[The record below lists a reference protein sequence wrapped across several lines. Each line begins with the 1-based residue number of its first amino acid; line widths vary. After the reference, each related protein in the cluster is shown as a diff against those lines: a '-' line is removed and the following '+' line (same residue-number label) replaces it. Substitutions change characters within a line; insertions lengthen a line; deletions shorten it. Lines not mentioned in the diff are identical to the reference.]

1 MITIALD
8 ENGDFEGLNRDGDE
22 ATFLAGLL
30 YDDNGDEMD
39 TENERER
46 IIAYYQHVC
55 AKAGGY
61 FPSSLHINHAG
72 NNGGYVAKTKE
83 EVGASLGEFLRNGTY
98 QKKALTRFPRRG
110 KYMLF
115 MQIKSNQGKHSLQGK
130 DLCKLVKDDFASNLY
145 MHMAEDVVSRLIFH
159 NPHRPDIRKVHF
171 DLPTRMVVLDN
182 TQHEKIEEYRQL
194 GYKDYK
200 FGEEEPS
207 EGNKKTYL
215 QIAND
220 NNYRAA
226 ISREIL
232 TEGRTDIEV
241 DRMSVNSIYYGP
253 ANDKK
258 TKRMAFLYMAD
269 SICSLLN
276 RNRTGNS
283 PVDWLDCFAERAHDL
298 NGSSQNLFF
307 AYDDVDVLFDQSW
320 RAYEHGD
327 YFTALR
333 LSFEA
338 KKSPSKFAAFYQKYW
353 FPLLEDALRRH
364 AERDALVSSLTRFQ
378 QYSYS
383 ENLQQDCLIYIFEKL
398 RDTVETR
405 LAEDRLDKAA
415 AFKFYD
421 AGFSACNHTGH
432 SEIAGKCF
440 EKCKELA
447 SAVDIEMY
455 LRTLNKYSVWRNDV
469 LDFEAAK
476 EAAEII
482 VIYADELRQMR
493 GKLFHNEAAGSVTY
507 GRALSQCGQ
516 AYAFLKDT
524 QAEESFVE
532 ALGHFDKSSADYF
545 ITLSYL
551 LHYYIEQGDAAKY
564 DKYAVIYFG
573 GQNDVQKQFDFLM
586 KVGQGDKPRFTLK
599 FAFFVF
605 LKGLC
610 KLHRDKIKGSLRTD
624 LLEIEKTF
632 RRYHAEDQINGHP
645 WEIIYK
651 YLAILAYQ
659 QGKKE
664 TAADY
669 MKKSAAI
676 IQNGGPIID
685 AIVANGQREFAML
698 SHDQE
703 AQDQA
708 QQNVIKSF
716 RAAGSSM
723 LEDEEIVERL
733 CYMYD

>member
-8 ENGDFEGLNRDGDE
+8 ENGDFEGLNRESDE

-55 AKAGGY
+55 AKAGGH
-61 FPSSLHINHAG
+61 FPESLHISHAG

-115 MQIKSNQGKHSLQGK
+115 MQIKSNQGKRTLQGK

-159 NPHRPDIRKVHF
+159 NPHRPVIRKVHF

-182 TQHEKIEEYRQL
+182 DMHDKIEEYYQL

-200 FGEEEPS
+200 FDDEEPRDS
-207 EGNKKTYL
+207 SKKKYL

-232 TEGRTDIEV
+232 AEGRTDIEV
-241 DRMSVNSIYYGP
+241 DRMGVNSIYYGP

-276 RNRTGNS
+276 WHRTGNS
-283 PVDWLDCFAERAHDL
+283 PVDWLNCFAEQAHDL

-307 AYDDVDVLFDQSW
+307 AYDDVDVLFDQAW

-327 YFTALR
+327 YFKALQ
-333 LSFEA
+333 LSFKVKES
-338 KKSPSKFAAFYQKYW
+338 KSKFAAFYQKHW
-353 FPLLEDALRRH
+353 FPLLENALCRH
-364 AERDALVSSLTRFQ
+364 AEKDALVSSLTRFQ

-383 ENLQQDCLIYIFEKL
+383 ENLQQDCLVYIFEKL

-405 LAEDRLDKAA
+405 LAEGQLDKAA
-415 AFKFYD
+415 AFEFYD

-447 SAVDIEMY
+447 AAVDIEMY
-455 LRTLNKYSVWRNDV
+455 LRTLNKYAVWRNDV

-476 EAAEII
+476 EVAEIV

-493 GKLFHNEAAGSVTY
+493 GRLFGNEAAGFVAY

-524 QAEESFVE
+524 QAEESFIE

-551 LHYYIEQGDAAKY
+551 LHYYIDQGDKEKY
-564 DKYAVIYFG
+564 DKYAAIYFG
-573 GQNDVQKQFDFLM
+573 GEKDALKQFDFLM
-586 KVGQGDKPRFTLK
+586 RMGQGDKPRFTLK

-610 KLHRDKIKGSLRTD
+610 KLHRDRIKGSLRTD
-624 LLEIEKTF
+624 LLDIEKTF
-632 RRYHAEDQINGHP
+632 RRYHAEEQINGHP

-651 YLAILAYQ
+651 YLAILAQQ
-659 QGKKE
+659 QGKEDIAK
-664 TAADY
+664 AY
-669 MKKSAAI
+669 MEKSAAI
-676 IQNGGPIID
+676 IEDGGPIIA
-685 AIVANGQREFAML
+685 AIVANGKREFAQL
-698 SHDQE
+698 IGDKE
-703 AQDQA
+703 ASSQA
-708 QQNVIKSF
+708 ERELVKDFCKPGREFS
-716 RAAGSSM
+716 
-723 LEDEEIVERL
+723 DEEIVRRL

>member
-8 ENGDFEGLNRDGDE
+8 ENGDFEGLNRESDE

-30 YDDNGDEMD
+30 YDDNGDERD

-55 AKAGGY
+55 ATAGGH
-61 FPSSLHINHAG
+61 FPESLHISHAG
-72 NNGGYVAKTKE
+72 DNGEYVAKTKE
-83 EVGASLGEFLRNGTY
+83 EVGASLKEFLRNGTY

-110 KYMLF
+110 KYILF
-115 MQIKSNQGKHSLQGK
+115 MQIKSNQGKRSLQGK

-159 NPHRPDIRKVHF
+159 NPHRPEIRKVHF

-182 TQHEKIEEYRQL
+182 TMRDKIDEYYQL

-200 FGEEEPS
+200 FDDGEPRDS
-207 EGNKKTYL
+207 GKKKYL

-226 ISREIL
+226 ISREIIS
-232 TEGRTDIEV
+232 EGRTDIEV
-241 DRMSVNSIYYGP
+241 DRMGVNSIYYGTS
-253 ANDKK
+253 NDKK

-276 RNRTGNS
+276 WNRTGNN
-283 PVDWLDCFAERAHDL
+283 PVDWLNCFAEQAHDL

-307 AYDDVDVLFDQSW
+307 AYDDVDVLFDQAW

-327 YFTALR
+327 YFTALQ
-333 LSFEA
+333 LAFEA
-338 KKSPSKFAAFYQKYW
+338 KKSPSKFAKFYQEYW
-353 FPLLEDALRRH
+353 FPLLENTLYRH
-364 AERDALVSSLTRFQ
+364 AEEDALISSLSKFQ

-383 ENLQQDCLIYIFEKL
+383 ENLQQDCLIYVFEKL
-398 RDTVETR
+398 RDTVESR
-405 LAEDRLDKAA
+405 LSENKLDKAA
-415 AFKFYD
+415 AFEFYD

-432 SEIAGKCF
+432 SDIAGKCF
-440 EKCKELA
+440 EKCKDLA
-447 SAVDIEMY
+447 SSVDIEMY

-476 EAAEII
+476 EVAEII

-493 GKLFHNEAAGSVTY
+493 GRLFGNEAAGSVTY

-524 QAEESFVE
+524 QAEDSFIE

-551 LHYYIEQGDAAKY
+551 LHYYIEQGDATKY
-564 DKYAVIYFG
+564 DEYAAIYFG
-573 GQNDVQKQFDFLM
+573 GEKDAQKQFDFLM
-586 KVGQGDKPRFTLK
+586 KEGQGAKPRFTLK

-610 KLHRDKIKGSLRTD
+610 KLHRDRIKGSLRTD
-624 LLEIEKTF
+624 LLDIEKTF
-632 RRYHAEDQINGHP
+632 RRYHAEEQINGHP

-659 QGKKE
+659 QGKEDIAKV
-664 TAADY
+664 Y
-669 MKKSAAI
+669 MSKLASI
-676 IQNGGPIID
+676 IKNGGPIIA
-685 AIVANGQREFAML
+685 AIVENGKREFMHL
-698 SHDQE
+698 VGDKE
-703 AQDQA
+703 AASQAEQD
-708 QQNVIKSF
+708 
-716 RAAGSSM
+716 M
-723 LEDEEIVERL
+723 LETFCKSGNKLSNEDIVERL

>member
-8 ENGDFEGLNRDGDE
+8 ENGDFEGLNRESDE

-39 TENERER
+39 TANERER
-46 IIAYYQHVC
+46 IIAYYQNVC
-55 AKAGGY
+55 AKAGGH
-61 FPSSLHINHAG
+61 FPESLHISHAG
-72 NNGGYVAKTKE
+72 NNGSYVAKTKK

-110 KYMLF
+110 KYILF
-115 MQIKSNQGKHSLQGK
+115 MQIKSNQGKRTLQGK
-130 DLCKLVKDDFASNLY
+130 DLCELVKDDFASNLY

-159 NPHRPDIRKVHF
+159 NPHRPEIRKVHF
-171 DLPTRMVVLDN
+171 NLPTRMVVLDN
-182 TQHEKIEEYRQL
+182 KMKDKINEYYQL

-200 FGEEEPS
+200 FDKEEPRD
-207 EGNKKTYL
+207 NDKKKYL

-226 ISREIL
+226 ISREIIA
-232 TEGRTDIEV
+232 EGRTDIEV

-253 ANDKK
+253 ANEKK
-258 TKRMAFLYMAD
+258 IKRMVFLYLAD

-276 RNRTGNS
+276 WNRTGNS
-283 PVDWLDCFAERAHDL
+283 PVDWLNCFAEQAHDL

-307 AYDDVDVLFDQSW
+307 AYDDVDVLFDQAW
-320 RAYEHGD
+320 RAYEHGN
-327 YFTALR
+327 YCTALQ
-333 LSFEA
+333 LSFQA
-338 KKSPSKFAAFYQKYW
+338 KESPSKFAAFYQEHW
-353 FPLLEDALRRH
+353 FPLLENAICH
-364 AERDALVSSLTRFQ
+364 QAQKDALVASLTHFQ

-398 RDTVETR
+398 RDTVESR
-405 LAEDRLDKAA
+405 LSEGQLDKSA
-415 AFKFYD
+415 AFEFYD

-432 SEIAGKCF
+432 SEMAGKCF
-440 EKCKELA
+440 AKCKELA
-447 SAVDIEMY
+447 SAVDVEMY
-455 LRTLNKYSVWRNDV
+455 LRTLNKYAVWRNDV

-476 EAAEII
+476 EVAEII

-493 GKLFHNEAAGSVTY
+493 GKLFGNETAGSVTY

-516 AYAFLKDT
+516 AYAFLQDT

-532 ALGHFDKSSADYF
+532 ALSHFDKSSADYF

-551 LHYYIEQGDAAKY
+551 LHYYIEQGDAKKY
-564 DKYAVIYFG
+564 DAYAAIYFG
-573 GQNDVQKQFDFLM
+573 GENDVQKQFDFLM
-586 KVGQGDKPRFTLK
+586 KAGQGDKPRFTLK

-610 KLHRDKIKGSLRTD
+610 KLHRDKVRGNLRTD
-624 LLEIEKTF
+624 LLDIEKTF

-645 WEIIYK
+645 WEIVYK
-651 YLAILAYQ
+651 YLAILAHQ
-659 QGKKE
+659 QGKE
-664 TAADY
+664 DIARAY
-669 MKKSAAI
+669 MEKSAAI
-676 IQNGGPIID
+676 IENGGPIIA
-685 AIVANGQREFAML
+685 AIVANGKREFAQL
-698 SHDQE
+698 IGNGE
-703 AQDQA
+703 AVSQA
-708 QQNVIKSF
+708 ERDIADAVRESGNELD
-716 RAAGSSM
+716 G
-723 LEDEEIVERL
+723 EEAVKRL

>member
-8 ENGDFEGLNRDGDE
+8 ENGDFEGLNRESDE
-22 ATFLAGLL
+22 ATFWAGLL

-55 AKAGGY
+55 AKAGGH
-61 FPSSLHINHAG
+61 FPESLHISHAG
-72 NNGGYVAKTKE
+72 NNGGYVAETKE

-115 MQIKSNQGKHSLQGK
+115 MQIKSNQGKRTLQGK

-159 NPHRPDIRKVHF
+159 NPHRPVIRKVHF

-182 TQHEKIEEYRQL
+182 DMHDKIEEYYQL

-200 FGEEEPS
+200 FDDEEPRDS
-207 EGNKKTYL
+207 SKKKYL

-232 TEGRTDIEV
+232 AEGRTDIEV
-241 DRMSVNSIYYGP
+241 DRMGVNSIYYGP

-276 RNRTGNS
+276 WHRTGNS
-283 PVDWLDCFAERAHDL
+283 PVDWLNCFAEQAHDL

-307 AYDDVDVLFDQSW
+307 AYDDVDVLFDQAW

-327 YFTALR
+327 YFTALQ
-333 LSFEA
+333 LSFKVKES
-338 KKSPSKFAAFYQKYW
+338 KSKFAAFYQKHW
-353 FPLLEDALRRH
+353 FPLLENALCRH
-364 AERDALVSSLTRFQ
+364 AEKDALVSSLTRFQ

-383 ENLQQDCLIYIFEKL
+383 ENLQQDCLAYIFEKL

-405 LAEDRLDKAA
+405 LAEGQLDKAA
-415 AFKFYD
+415 AFEFYD
-421 AGFSACNHTGH
+421 AGFSACNHMGH
-432 SEIAGKCF
+432 SEIAGECF

-447 SAVDIEMY
+447 AAVDIEMY
-455 LRTLNKYSVWRNDV
+455 LRTLNKYAVWRNDV

-476 EAAEII
+476 EVAEIV

-493 GKLFHNEAAGSVTY
+493 GRLFGNEAAGFVAY

-524 QAEESFVE
+524 QAEESFIE

-551 LHYYIEQGDAAKY
+551 LHYYIDQGDKEKY
-564 DKYAVIYFG
+564 DKYAAIYFG
-573 GQNDVQKQFDFLM
+573 DEKDAPKQFDFLM
-586 KVGQGDKPRFTLK
+586 RMGQGDKPRFTLK

-610 KLHRDKIKGSLRTD
+610 KLHRDRIKGSLRTD
-624 LLEIEKTF
+624 LLDIEKTF
-632 RRYHAEDQINGHP
+632 RRYHAEEQINGHP

-651 YLAILAYQ
+651 YLAILAQQ
-659 QGKKE
+659 QGKEDIAK
-664 TAADY
+664 AY
-669 MKKSAAI
+669 MEKSAAI
-676 IQNGGPIID
+676 IEDGGRIIA
-685 AIVANGQREFAML
+685 AIVANGKREFAQL
-698 SHDQE
+698 IGDKE
-703 AQDQA
+703 ASSQA
-708 QQNVIKSF
+708 ERELVKDF
-716 RAAGSSM
+716 CKPGSEFS
-723 LEDEEIVERL
+723 DEEIVRRL

>member
-8 ENGDFEGLNRDGDE
+8 ENGDFEGLNRESDE
-22 ATFLAGLL
+22 AIFLAGLL

-55 AKAGGY
+55 AKAGGH
-61 FPSSLHINHAG
+61 FPESLHISHAG

-98 QKKALTRFPRRG
+98 QKKALTRVPRRG

-115 MQIKSNQGKHSLQGK
+115 MQIKSNQGKRTLQGK

-159 NPHRPDIRKVHF
+159 NPHRPAIRKVHF

-182 TQHEKIEEYRQL
+182 DMHDKIEEYYQL

-200 FGEEEPS
+200 FDDEEPRDS
-207 EGNKKTYL
+207 SKKKYL

-226 ISREIL
+226 ISREIIA
-232 TEGRTDIEV
+232 EGRTDIEV
-241 DRMSVNSIYYGP
+241 DRMGVNSIYYGP

-276 RNRTGNS
+276 WHRTGNS
-283 PVDWLDCFAERAHDL
+283 PVDWLNCFAEQAHDL

-307 AYDDVDVLFDQSW
+307 AYDDVDVLFDQAW

-327 YFTALR
+327 YFKALQ
-333 LSFEA
+333 LSFKVKES
-338 KKSPSKFAAFYQKYW
+338 KSKFAAFYQKHW
-353 FPLLEDALRRH
+353 FPLLENALCRH
-364 AERDALVSSLTRFQ
+364 AEKDALVSSLTRFQ

-383 ENLQQDCLIYIFEKL
+383 ENLQQDCLVYIFEKL

-405 LAEDRLDKAA
+405 LAEGQLDKAA
-415 AFKFYD
+415 AFAFYD

-432 SEIAGKCF
+432 SEIAGECF

-447 SAVDIEMY
+447 AAVDIEMY
-455 LRTLNKYSVWRNDV
+455 LRTLNKYAVWRNDV

-476 EAAEII
+476 EVAEIV

-493 GKLFHNEAAGSVTY
+493 GRLFGNEAAGFVAY

-524 QAEESFVE
+524 QAEESFIE

-551 LHYYIEQGDAAKY
+551 LHYYIEQGDKEKY
-564 DKYAVIYFG
+564 DKYAAIYFG
-573 GQNDVQKQFDFLM
+573 GEKDALKQFDFLM
-586 KVGQGDKPRFTLK
+586 RMGQGDKPRFTLK

-610 KLHRDKIKGSLRTD
+610 KLHRDRVKGNLRTD
-624 LLEIEKTF
+624 LLDIDKTF
-632 RRYHAEDQINGHP
+632 RSYHAEEQINGHP

-651 YLAILAYQ
+651 YLAILAQQ
-659 QGKKE
+659 QGKEDIAK
-664 TAADY
+664 AY
-669 MKKSAAI
+669 MEKSAAI
-676 IQNGGPIID
+676 IEDGGRIIA
-685 AIVANGQREFAML
+685 AIVANGKREFAQL
-698 SHDQE
+698 IGDKE
-703 AQDQA
+703 ASSQA
-708 QQNVIKSF
+708 ERELVKDFCKPGREFS
-716 RAAGSSM
+716 
-723 LEDEEIVERL
+723 DEEIVRRL

>member
-8 ENGDFEGLNRDGDE
+8 ENGDFEGLNRESDE

-39 TENERER
+39 TANERER
-46 IIAYYQHVC
+46 IIAYYQNVC
-55 AKAGGY
+55 VKAGGH
-61 FPSSLHINHAG
+61 FPESLHISHAG
-72 NNGGYVAKTKE
+72 NNGSYVAKTKK

-110 KYMLF
+110 KYILF
-115 MQIKSNQGKHSLQGK
+115 MQIKSNQGKRSLQGK

-182 TQHEKIEEYRQL
+182 KLRDKINEYYQL

-200 FGEEEPS
+200 FDKEEPRDID
-207 EGNKKTYL
+207 KKKYL

-226 ISREIL
+226 ISREIIA
-232 TEGRTDIEV
+232 EGRTDIEV

-258 TKRMAFLYMAD
+258 IKSMVFLYLAD

-276 RNRTGNS
+276 WNRTGNS
-283 PVDWLDCFAERAHDL
+283 PVDWLNCFAEQAHEL

-307 AYDDVDVLFDQSW
+307 AYDDVDVLFDQAW
-320 RAYEHGD
+320 RAYAHGD
-327 YFTALR
+327 YFTALQ

-338 KKSPSKFAAFYQKYW
+338 KKSSSRFVAFYQKYW
-353 FPLLEDALRRH
+353 FPLLENALCRH
-364 AERDALVSSLTRFQ
+364 ADKDALVSSLSKFQ

-398 RDTVETR
+398 RDTVENQ
-405 LAEDRLDKAA
+405 LSEGQLDKAA
-415 AFKFYD
+415 AFEFYD

-432 SEIAGKCF
+432 SDIAGKCF

-476 EAAEII
+476 EVAEII

-493 GKLFHNEAAGSVTY
+493 GRLFGNEASGSVTY

-551 LHYYIEQGDAAKY
+551 LHYYIEQGNAEKY
-564 DKYAVIYFG
+564 DEYAAIYFG
-573 GQNDVQKQFDFLM
+573 GEKDAQKQFDFLM
-586 KVGQGDKPRFTLK
+586 KSGQGDKPRFTLK

-610 KLHRDKIKGSLRTD
+610 KLHRDRIKGSLRTD
-624 LLEIEKTF
+624 LLDIEKTF

-645 WEIIYK
+645 WEILYK
-651 YLAILAYQ
+651 YLAILAHQ
-659 QGKKE
+659 QRKE
-664 TAADY
+664 DIAKAY
-669 MKKSAAI
+669 MEKSASI
-676 IQNGGPIID
+676 IKDGGPIIA
-685 AIVANGQREFAML
+685 AIVANGKREFLELTGDKEAASPAEADMVKNFRQSGSEL
-698 SHDQE
+698 SD
-703 AQDQA
+703 
-708 QQNVIKSF
+708 K
-716 RAAGSSM
+716 
-723 LEDEEIVERL
+723 EIAERL